1 MSHNLKEN
9 NEDVSNLDEVL
20 DDNKDNDDKISK
32 EDGSAATDLEPPE
45 DNEKNGSG
53 QELVQE
59 ESEPEHNDVGGVDV
73 QGDEKERRLEEGKE
87 EESATDSSSTSTTTT
102 TNTSTTTVAATAATT
117 DDSTKTPDDSSTPSL
132 VPPSPVS
139 DSKFYAIRTTGGQ
152 ERVVANVL
160 QNKIKSKNIGIYSIL
175 LLENFKGYIIV
186 EAPDANVA
194 FQALAGVRHIRG
206 QIRGE
211 LPFKDIEGYLIKKPV
226 VTELAIDDT
235 VEVIGGPF
243 KAMKAKITRVDYDKQ
258 EATVVLLDSPYQI
271 PVTVDANYLKK
282 ASH

>member
-1 MSHNLKEN
+1 MLMRTELKFVSHNLKGN
-9 NEDVSNLDEVL
+9 DEDVSNLDGIF
-20 DDNKDNDDKISK
+20 DDKDENIDKSPT
-32 EDGSAATDLEPPE
+32 TDSSTEAEPE
-45 DNEKNGSG
+45 LARDEGENGG
-53 QELVQE
+53 QDKAQE
-59 ESEPEHNDVGGVDV
+59 ESGN
-73 QGDEKERRLEEGKE
+73 GDTEERKE
-87 EESATDSSSTSTTTT
+87 EVRQEQEPPTFNDSSSPESTSASMAQNDT
-102 TNTSTTTVAATAATT
+102 TNNESAGEAPVTRTVVA
-117 DDSTKTPDDSSTPSL
+117 PSSR
-132 VPPSPVS
+132 S
-139 DSKFYAIRTTGGQ
+139 DSRFYAIRTTGGQ

-211 LPFKDIEGYLIKKPV
+211 LPFKDIEGYLVKKPV
-226 VTELAIDDT
+226 VTELSVDDT

-243 KAMKAKITRVDYDKQ
+243 KAMKAKITRVDYEKQ

-282 ASH
+282 ATR